1 MTLYMPAQDRRT
13 SLWLG
18 VAGVVW
24 IIGLGIGLRASLN
37 YENGPAAAGQPPPE
51 WPSQSGIHRRAGLPT
66 IVVMAHP
73 HCPCTRATVGELAVL
88 MARVQKRVTAVVV
101 FVIPNGVPEIRAEEK
116 GLELA
121 CHVHTDVPEDL
132 FGDPLRLRQVILNL
146 VGNAIKFTPKGEVVV
161 EVGVA
166 GKTGEDI
173 SLHFW
178 SATRGLEYR
187 NTKSNLFSNPSLRW
201 MAP

>member
-1 MTLYMPAQDRRT
+1 VTLYMPAQDRRT

-18 VAGVVW
+18 VVGVVW

-101 FVIPNGVPEIRAEEK
+101 FVIPNGVPEKWEQT
-116 GLELA
+116 ELRRQA
-121 CHVHTDVPEDL
+121 AMIPGVTVVDDPGGKEAAS
-132 FGDPLRLRQVILNL
+132 FGALASGQTMLYD
-146 VGNAIKFTPKGEVVV
+146 A
-161 EVGVA
+161 A
-166 GKTGEDI
+166 GKLQFNGGITASRGHSGDNAGE
-173 SLHFW
+173 
-178 SATRGLEYR
+178 TR
-187 NTKSNLFSNPSLRW
+187 SW
-201 MAP
+201 H